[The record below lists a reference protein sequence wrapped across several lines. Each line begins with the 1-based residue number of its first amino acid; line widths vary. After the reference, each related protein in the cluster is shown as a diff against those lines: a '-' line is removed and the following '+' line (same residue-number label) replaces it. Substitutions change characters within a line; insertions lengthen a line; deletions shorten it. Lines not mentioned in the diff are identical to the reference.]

1 MRVIQV
7 GLGGFGRSWA
17 ELSRGAEGI
26 ELAAAADPAPAARAW
41 AREAL
46 GLPENVVF
54 PALEAA
60 LDAVAAEAVLVV
72 TPPETHH
79 AVAAA
84 ALRAGKHVL
93 LEKPLATTIE
103 EARDLVSRAAA
114 ADRILMVSQ
123 NYRYRPGAAVARGV
137 VAAGVLGE
145 LVAVRVRCLRDT
157 RALWPADSFRYR
169 MRHPFVLD
177 MSIHHADLLRA
188 ITGQEVAEIYARG
201 WRAPDSP
208 YQHDP
213 AAAATMTLRG
223 GAAVLYEGDWATREP
238 ETSWNG
244 EWEVIGERGRLRWTG
259 DSADVMAATLV
270 LYPGGEEPRA
280 LPAPALPL
288 TDRAASLAAFRDAVA
303 TGHEPETSARDNI
316 RSLAIVLGCVASI
329 ESGTVVALTS
339 ETGESAGTG

>member
-1 MRVIQV
+1 MRVIQI
-7 GLGGFGRSWA
+7 GLGGFGRGWA
-17 ELSRGAEGI
+17 ELARGAEGV
-26 ELAAAADPAPAARAW
+26 ELAAVTDPAPAALAW
-41 AREAL
+41 ARETL
-46 GLPENVVF
+46 GLPEDVVF

-79 AVAAA
+79 ALAAA

-114 ADRILMVSQ
+114 ADRIVMVSQ
-123 NYRYRPGAAVARGV
+123 NYRYRPGAAAARGV
-137 VAAGVLGE
+137 VAEGLLGE

-157 RALWPADSFRYR
+157 RRLWPPDNFRYR

-213 AAAATMTLRG
+213 AVAATMTLRG
-223 GAAVLYEGDWATREP
+223 GATVLYEGDWATREP

-244 EWEVIGERGRLRWTG
+244 EWELIGERGRLRWTG
-259 DSADVMAATLV
+259 DPADVMASTLV
-270 LYPGGEEPRA
+270 LRSRGAEPRT
-280 LPAPALPL
+280 LPAPTLPL

-303 TGHEPETSARDNI
+303 TGREPETSARDNI

-329 ESGTVVALTS
+329 ESGTVVSPAS
-339 ETGESAGTG
+339 DTGGGVGRG